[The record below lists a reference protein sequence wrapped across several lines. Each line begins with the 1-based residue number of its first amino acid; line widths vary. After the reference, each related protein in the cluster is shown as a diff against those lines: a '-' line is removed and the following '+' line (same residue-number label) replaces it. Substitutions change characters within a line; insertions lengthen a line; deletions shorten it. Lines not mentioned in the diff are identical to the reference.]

1 MAPTGSSN
9 EGVDGPCTNSAGES
23 HCYNC
28 GFTDSHWAHEYP
40 VLSKEQRAQLQ
51 VNIEAQDKDGEDEV
65 EEAVGLLQVTLL
77 QRRKARYALDENW
90 GYLDRFL
97 TVTAFKNSE
106 HLTDIHK
113 SDKSLKVNCNAGAV
127 LAHKVGTFGG
137 LQVWTMSEGIANI
150 FLMPKLEK
158 QYRIT

>member
-1 MAPTGSSN
+1 MAAPTGSSN

-28 GFTDSHWAHEYP
+28 GFTDSHWVHEYP
-40 VLSKEQRAQLQ
+40 VLSKKQHAQLQ

-90 GYLDRFL
+90 GYLDSCS
-97 TVTAFKNSE
+97 TVTAFKNPE
-106 HLTDIHK
+106 QFTGIPK
-113 SDKSLKVNCNAGAV
+113 SDMLLKVNYNVGAV
-127 LAHKVGTFGG
+127 LANEVGKFGG
-137 LQVWTMSEGIANI
+137 VQV
-150 FLMPKLEK
+150 
-158 QYRIT
+158 